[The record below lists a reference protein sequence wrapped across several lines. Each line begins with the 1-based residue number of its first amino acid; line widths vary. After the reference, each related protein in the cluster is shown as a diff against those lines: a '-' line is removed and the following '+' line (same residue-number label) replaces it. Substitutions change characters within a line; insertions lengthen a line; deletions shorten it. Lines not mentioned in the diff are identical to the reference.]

1 VESNQH
7 TNSLKVNWKKMSRE
21 VQPYL
26 GLTKRQRKLFVVSTR
41 RTLKTSKLKRGK
53 SISNEK
59 VFKKL
64 KKGVPKSK
72 YSRIKYKKKKMSQVR
87 SEIFSTRLNIWK
99 GGTK

>member
-1 VESNQH
+1 MGIMSGIKSTYQFAKGE
-7 TNSLKVNWKKMSRE
+7 LKKDVKRSPTLSRTYKK
-21 VQPYL
+21 
-26 GLTKRQRKLFVVSTR
+26 TKKTIRSINPKNI
-41 RTLKTSKLKRGK
+41 KTSKLKRGK

-87 SEIFSTRLNIWK
+87 SEIFSTRLNI
-99 GGTK
+99 